1 MDFPRRFRWFTV
13 LWRWLVLSLLIPT
26 FAIFARWVVNYAF
39 ATGQESISLL
49 EMLRES
55 EVTFLAAVILAETL
69 GCSDPLKLDNYDSS
83 SRIGP
88 RKGRYDVKA
97 TNVYTRLQ
105 GTGST

>member
-1 MDFPRRFRWFTV
+1 VDFPRRFRWFTV

-69 GCSDPLKLDNYDSS
+69 GSHVWPHCTPDTD
-83 SRIGP
+83 
-88 RKGRYDVKA
+88 
-97 TNVYTRLQ
+97 
-105 GTGST
+105 